1 MVVELGVV
9 CTVVVA
15 TVEADESVV
24 TAVVTAVE
32 TVALLSWRFA
42 SWESCW
48 RYLSGTYF
56 SKSSR
61 RDSAELEASRDDSEE
76 CPALATAWSTFAAS
90 SWQFARPWWAEA
102 RPRATMQHTNSA
114 SKSFRP
120 ESMVGRRRRSL
131 SDTAC

>member
-1 MVVELGVV
+1 MVVELGGV

-24 TAVVTAVE
+24 TAVVTAVD

-42 SWESCW
+42 IWGSCW

-61 RDSAELEASRDDSEE
+61 RDSAELEASKDDSEE
-76 CPALATAWSTFAAS
+76 CSTLTAAGSTLAAS
-90 SWQFARPWWAEA
+90 S
-102 RPRATMQHTNSA
+102 
-114 SKSFRP
+114 
-120 ESMVGRRRRSL
+120 
-131 SDTAC
+131 

>member
-32 TVALLSWRFA
+32 TAVALLSWRFA
-42 SWESCW
+42 IWESCW

-61 RDSAELEASRDDSEE
+61 RDTAELEASRDDSEE
-76 CPALATAWSTFAAS
+76 CSTLTTAWSTFAS
-90 SWQFARPWWAEA
+90 SP
-102 RPRATMQHTNSA
+102 
-114 SKSFRP
+114 
-120 ESMVGRRRRSL
+120 
-131 SDTAC
+131 